1 MIIIKYPM
9 LKGIS
14 PLVATIMLIAFTLV
28 VGGILA
34 AWVSQFT
41 TTQRTLT
48 QRCAGASVI
57 LQRGSYNPASKN
69 LTLVVNNYGNVDLTF
84 VPIILQGG
92 ETRKLTDKIYVA
104 SGSIVTHNLTEIET
118 TLEQVTIQS
127 TDCEPPCYKCLGAQ
141 DLLLNTDIRGLR

>member
-1 MIIIKYPM
+1 
-9 LKGIS
+9 
-14 PLVATIMLIAFTLV
+14 MLIAFTLV

-41 TTQRTLT
+41 VTQRAQV
-48 QRCAGASVI
+48 QRCIDARVI
-57 LQRGSYNPASKN
+57 LQRGSYDATSKN

-92 ETRKLTDKIYVA
+92 STSKLTDKIYVA
-104 SGSIVTHNLTEIET
+104 AGSIVTHNLTSIEL

-127 TDCEPPCYKCLGAQ
+127 TDCDPPCYKCLGAQ

>member
-1 MIIIKYPM
+1 MR
-9 LKGIS
+9 KGIS

-28 VGGILA
+28 IGGILA

-41 TTQRTLT
+41 ISQRTQV
-48 QRCAGASVI
+48 QRCTDARVI
-57 LQRGSYNPASKN
+57 LQRGSYNADAGN
-69 LTLVVNNYGNVDLTF
+69 LTLVLNNYGNVDLTF

-92 ETRKLTDKIYVA
+92 ETSKLSDKIYVA
-104 SGSIVTHNLTEIET
+104 AGSIVTYNLTEIEP
-118 TLEQVTIQS
+118 TLEQVTVQS